1 MIILIIIII
10 NKTNIKKEI
19 TNNFWTGLSKIS

>member
-1 MIILIIIII
+1 MIILIIII
-10 NKTNIKKEI
+10 NKTNTKKEI

>member
-1 MIILIIIII
+1 MIILIIIR

-19 TNNFWTGLSKIS
+19 TNNFWTRLSKIS

>member
-1 MIILIIIII
+1 MIILIIII